1 MNIVHAESLRRS
13 FGKFEAVAGID
24 FSIRH
29 GECYG
34 LLGPNG
40 AGKTTTVMMVQSFL
54 PPTHGKLTV
63 LGLDVRRY
71 AAEIKARLGVVSQ
84 EGNLDRDLTVM
95 QNLVTYA
102 RYFNIP
108 KKTALSRAEE
118 LISFLKLESKKYVQL
133 KTLSGGMLRRLAIA
147 RALINNPDLLILDEP
162 TTGLDP
168 QARHL
173 IWRRLLS
180 LKQQGVTMIL
190 TTHYMEEAERL
201 CDRVAIM
208 NKGTFLVEGKPAELV
223 KNAMGEEVV
232 EVRVA
237 VADEESFHSRVRS
250 LGVRYEQHG
259 ETFYLYTQD
268 GKGVMSVV
276 LEMNHNF
283 AVHRRTTLEDLF
295 LHLAGRSLVDL

>member
-1 MNIVHAESLRRS
+1 MNVVHAESLRRS
-13 FGKFEAVAGID
+13 FGKFTAVGGID

-34 LLGPNG
+34 FIGPNG
-40 AGKTTTVMMVQSFL
+40 AGKTTTVMMVQGFL
-54 PPTHGKLTV
+54 PPTEGSLSV
-63 LGLDVRRY
+63 FGMDVRNH
-71 AAEIKARLGVVSQ
+71 AVEIKARLGVVSQ

-118 LISFLKLESKKYVQL
+118 LIGFFKLESRKYVQL

-168 QARHL
+168 QARHM

-208 NKGTFLVEGKPAELV
+208 KIREPFWWKAN
-223 KNAMGEEVV
+223 
-232 EVRVA
+232 
-237 VADEESFHSRVRS
+237 
-250 LGVRYEQHG
+250 
-259 ETFYLYTQD
+259 
-268 GKGVMSVV
+268 
-276 LEMNHNF
+276 
-283 AVHRRTTLEDLF
+283 RRNL
-295 LHLAGRSLVDL
+295 

>member
-1 MNIVHAESLRRS
+1 MNVVQAEALRRS
-13 FGKFEAVAGID
+13 FGKFEAVRAID
-24 FSIRH
+24 FSIRP

-34 LLGPNG
+34 FLGPNG
-40 AGKTTTVMMVQSFL
+40 AGKTTTVLMVQCFL
-54 PPTHGKLTV
+54 PPTDGRLSV
-63 LGLDVRRY
+63 FGMDIRRS
-71 AAEIKARLGVVSQ
+71 AAAIKAKLGVVSQ

-118 LISFLKLESKKYVQL
+118 LISFFKLESKKYVKL
-133 KTLSGGMLRRLAIA
+133 KILSGGMLRRLAIA
-147 RALINNPDLLILDEP
+147 RALINNPSLLILDEP

-208 NKGTFLVEGKPAELV
+208 NKGNILMEGRPAELV
-223 KNAMGEEVV
+223 TDTMGKEVI
-232 EVRVA
+232 EVRVSGS
-237 VADEESFHSRVRS
+237 DEESFHDRVRS
-250 LGVRYEQHG
+250 MGVRYEQHG
-259 ETFYLYTQD
+259 ETFYLYARD
-268 GKGVMSVV
+268 GKGLMPAV
-276 LEMNHNF
+276 LEMNHHF
-283 AVHRRTTLEDLF
+283 AVHRRTSLEDLF
-295 LHLAGRSLVDL
+295 LHLAGRSLID

>member
-1 MNIVHAESLRRS
+1 MNVVHAESLRRS
-13 FGKFEAVAGID
+13 FGKFTAVDGID

-34 LLGPNG
+34 FLGPNG
-40 AGKTTTVMMVQSFL
+40 AGKTTTVMMVQGYL
-54 PPTHGKLTV
+54 PPTDGSLSV
-63 LGLDVRRY
+63 FGMDVRNY
-71 AAEIKARLGVVSQ
+71 ALEIKAKLGVVSQ

-118 LISFLKLESKKYVQL
+118 LIGFFKLESRKYVQL

-168 QARHL
+168 QARHM

-208 NKGTFLVEGKPAELV
+208 NRGTVLMEGKPAELV

-237 VADEESFHSRVRS
+237 VEEEKNFQSRVRS
-250 LGVRYEQHG
+250 LGVKYEQHG

-268 GKGVMSVV
+268 GKGLMPSV
-276 LEMNHNF
+276 LEMNHSF

-295 LHLAGRSLVDL
+295 LHLSGRSLSDL